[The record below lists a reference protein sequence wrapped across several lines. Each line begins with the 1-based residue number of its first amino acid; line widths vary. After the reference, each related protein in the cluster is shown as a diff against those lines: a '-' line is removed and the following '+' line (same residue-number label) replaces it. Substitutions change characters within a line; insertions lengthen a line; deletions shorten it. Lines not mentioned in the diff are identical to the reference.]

1 MKPLARRLLIGG
13 FVLSAFPVP
22 GVAQSEPRYDAGNP
36 TLQQIWVDPVRGND
50 RSSGRSAAEAVRTL
64 IEAWNRIPRNTAGS
78 PLTASG
84 YEIRLQPGEYPA
96 DTIPHYM
103 EARYG
108 SATAPIVFRAVNGTG
123 TAVLQTGLNIAHV
136 AYLYFFDLDIIPTPA
151 ADVFHCEDC
160 DHTLLRNVTFTG
172 GARPVEG
179 VEAEVAHETVKVN
192 QSTHFYI
199 EDSRIGGA
207 GDNAIDFVAVQ
218 NSHIVRSRVF
228 GANDWCG
235 YVKGGSASIL
245 VDSNEFHDCGVGG
258 FTVGQGTGL
267 QFMSAPWTHYEAYDI
282 RVVNNIVH
290 DTEGAGLGVN
300 GGYNVLIAWNTLYR
314 VGTRSHVLE
323 AGFGARS
330 CDAADVAAERTACE
344 ARLAGGAWGTT
355 VVDDGD
361 NFVRI
366 PNNHVFVLNNVVFNP
381 AGAGSQWQ
389 HLQINGPYS
398 GGPTGTGAPNSN
410 RADNDLR
417 IAGNVIWNGPAG
429 HPMGTGDQ
437 SGCQADHA
445 TCGEPYIAA
454 NNAVNTQQPSF
465 ANLSAGN
472 VRPTAA
478 LAGARSVTIP
488 DFSYGDLPSPPQA
501 PAGARS
507 NRIALDRYGRPRGA
521 NDPPGAALPPQ

>member
-1 MKPLARRLLIGG
+1 MSLLVRRLSCCL
-13 FVLSAFPVP
+13 FTLAAFPTP
-22 GVAQSEPRYDAGNP
+22 GFAQSQPRYDAGSP

-50 RSSGRSAAEAVRTL
+50 RSSGRSADEAVRTL
-64 IEAWNRIPRNTAGS
+64 IEAWNRVPPNPAAT
-78 PLTASG
+78 PLAASG

-103 EARYG
+103 ERRYG
-108 SATAPIVFRAVNGTG
+108 SPTAPIVLRAVNGAG
-123 TAVLQTGLNIAHV
+123 TATLRTGLNVAHV
-136 AYLYFFDLDIIPTPA
+136 AYLYFVDLDIVPTPA

-160 DHTLLRNVTFTG
+160 DHILLRNVTFTG
-172 GARPVEG
+172 GARPVQG
-179 VEAEVAHETVKVN
+179 VQADVAHETVKVN
-192 QSTHFYI
+192 QSTHVYL

-207 GDNAIDFVAVQ
+207 GDNAIDFVGVQ
-218 NSHIVRSRVF
+218 HGHIVRSRVF

-267 QFMSAPWTHYEAYDI
+267 QFMTSPWLHYEAYDI

-300 GGYNVLIAWNTLYR
+300 GGYNVLVAWNTLYR

-323 AGFGARS
+323 VTFGHRS

-344 ARLAGGAWGTT
+344 ERIAAGGWGTT

-366 PNNHVFVLNNVVFNP
+366 PNRHVFLMNNVVFNP
-381 AGAGSQWQ
+381 EGAGSQWQ
-389 HLQINGPYS
+389 HFQIGGEYA
-398 GGPTGTGAPNSN
+398 GGPSGPGAPSST
-410 RADNDLR
+410 RGDDDLR
-417 IAGNVIWNGPAG
+417 IAGNVIWNGPVG
-429 HPMGTGDQ
+429 HPLGTGDQ
-437 SGCQADHA
+437 SGCPADHA
-445 TCGEPYIAA
+445 TCGEPYILA
-454 NNAVNTQQPSF
+454 NNALNTQQPTF
-465 ANLSAGN
+465 ADLSAGN
-472 VRPTAA
+472 VRPTGA

-488 DFSYGDLPSPPQA
+488 DFSYGDLPSRPLV
-501 PAGARS
+501 PAGATS
-507 NRIALDRYGRPRGA
+507 NAILLDRYGKTRGA
-521 NDPPGAALPPQ
+521 TDPPGAALPQ

>member
-1 MKPLARRLLIGG
+1 MKSLARRLLIGG

-64 IEAWNRIPRNTAGS
+64 IEAWNRIPRSTAGS

-123 TAVLQTGLNIAHV
+123 TAILQTGLNIAHV

-330 CDAADVAAERTACE
+330 CDAADVAAERGARPSWMTAI
-344 ARLAGGAWGTT
+344 T
-355 VVDDGD
+355 
-361 NFVRI
+361 
-366 PNNHVFVLNNVVFNP
+366 
-381 AGAGSQWQ
+381 
-389 HLQINGPYS
+389 
-398 GGPTGTGAPNSN
+398 
-410 RADNDLR
+410 
-417 IAGNVIWNGPAG
+417 
-429 HPMGTGDQ
+429 
-437 SGCQADHA
+437 
-445 TCGEPYIAA
+445 
-454 NNAVNTQQPSF
+454 SF
-465 ANLSAGN
+465 AF
-472 VRPTAA
+472 PTTTC
-478 LAGARSVTIP
+478 SC
-488 DFSYGDLPSPPQA
+488 
-501 PAGARS
+501 
-507 NRIALDRYGRPRGA
+507 
-521 NDPPGAALPPQ
+521 

>member
-1 MKPLARRLLIGG
+1 MRFFVRRLSIGLLLCVACPLHG
-13 FVLSAFPVP
+13 F
-22 GVAQSEPRYDAGNP
+22 AQAEPRYDTGNP

-50 RSSGRSAAEAVRTL
+50 RASGRSADEAVRTL
-64 IEAWNRIPRNTAGS
+64 IEAWNRVPPNTPAS
-78 PLTASG
+78 PLTSSG

-96 DTIPHYM
+96 DGIPHYM
-103 EARYG
+103 ERRYG
-108 SATAPIVFRAVNGTG
+108 SPGAPIVFRAVNGAG
-123 TAVLQTGLNIAHV
+123 TATLRTGLNIAHV
-136 AYLYFFDLDIIPTPA
+136 GYVYFIDLDIVPTPA

-160 DHTLLRNVTFTG
+160 DHTLLRNVTFSG
-172 GARPVEG
+172 GARPIEG
-179 VEAEVAHETVKVN
+179 VETAVAHETVKVN
-192 QSTHFYI
+192 QSSHFYI

-218 NSHIVRSRVF
+218 QGHIVRNRVH

-245 VDSNEFHDCGVGG
+245 VDSNEFHDCGTGG

-267 QFMSAPWTHYEAYDI
+267 QFMTSPWLHYEAYDI

-314 VGTRSHVLE
+314 VGTRSHVIE

-344 ARLAGGAWGTT
+344 TRLSSGAWGTT
-355 VVDDGD
+355 VVDDGE

-381 AGAGSQWQ
+381 DGAGSQWQ
-389 HLQINGPYS
+389 HFQVNGEYA
-398 GGPTGTGAPNSN
+398 GGANGVGAPNSN

-417 IAGNVIWNGPAG
+417 IAGNVIWNGPSG
-429 HPMGTGDQ
+429 HPMGVGDD
-437 SGCQADHA
+437 SGCQASHA
-445 TCGEPYIAA
+445 SCGEPFITA
-454 NNAVNTQQPSF
+454 NNAVNRAQPSF
-465 ANLSAGN
+465 ADLSSGN
-472 VRPTAA
+472 VRPTGA
-478 LAGARSVTIP
+478 LAAARSVAVP
-488 DFSYGDLPSPPQA
+488 EFSFSDLPSRPQA
-501 PAGARS
+501 PAGGSS
-507 NRIALDRYGRPRGA
+507 NRILLDRYGRARGA
-521 NDPPGAALPPQ
+521 GDPPGAALPQ